1 MRKAGHRQLSFVF
14 ADSPDGDGEA
24 GVPDVSDGRAYLLHK
39 AKRKTTARAVACT
52 TDTRRLLEEVASV
65 ANLAR
70 ALLNVVRNKGAP
82 GVDGQTV
89 EEAQQDAASFITAL
103 RRALLT
109 GRYRPGEIRRV
120 WLPKPG
126 GGQRG
131 LGIPNV
137 VDRVA
142 QQAAL
147 QVLEPIFE
155 PTFHDSSHGFRPR
168 RGAHTAIAEARE
180 HLKAGYQTLVDFD
193 LSKFFDRVHHQ
204 RLLDR
209 IAQRVSDQRLLA
221 VVRQMLRAG
230 VVMPDGMKVVVQE
243 GPRKE
248 ARCRHCYPTS
258 SSTNWIVN
266 WPGGAIGL

>member
-1 MRKAGHRQLSFVF
+1 MRKTGHRQLSFVF
-14 ADSPDGDGEA
+14 ADSPDGGGEA
-24 GVPDVSDGRAYLLHK
+24 GVSDASDGRAFLLHK
-39 AKRKTTARAVACT
+39 AKRKITARAVACT
-52 TDTRRLLEEVASV
+52 ADTSRLLEEVASV

-89 EEAQQDAASFITAL
+89 EDAQRHAASFIAEL
-103 RRALLT
+103 RHALLT
-109 GRYRPGEIRRV
+109 GRYRPGEVRRV

-131 LGIPNV
+131 LSIPNV
-137 VDRVA
+137 VDRAA
-142 QQAAL
+142 QQAVL

-168 RGAHTAIAEARE
+168 RGAHTAIAQATE
-180 HLKAGYQTLVDFD
+180 HLKAGYQTLVDLD

-209 IAQRVSDQRLLA
+209 IARRVSDQRLLA

-243 GPRKE
+243 GTPQGG
-248 ARCRHCYPTS
+248 PLS
-258 SSTNWIVN
+258 PLLSNIVK
-266 WPGGAIGL
+266 